1 MGEEKFVQK
10 PLVKALNEA
19 IFAPE
24 ANVSDL
30 RVDTPGG
37 RFQVRW
43 EEGGSATALG
53 QLPFLQNDWRLL
65 AYSVA
70 GWNNPLS
77 TTPVRMRQNHRMYW
91 VHGYCRFL
99 MVNDA
104 TRM

>member
-30 RVDTPGG
+30 RVDTPAG

-43 EEGGSATALG
+43 E
-53 QLPFLQNDWRLL
+53 D
-65 AYSVA
+65 
-70 GWNNPLS
+70 
-77 TTPVRMRQNHRMYW
+77 
-91 VHGYCRFL
+91 
-99 MVNDA
+99 
-104 TRM
+104 